1 MTGMLIYVLFGS
13 YIANLA
19 SYANPQ
25 IGAGMIALFSTFCML
40 PIGLPFLAIMASAN
54 RSTKLEKG
62 EGLVIALDGIG
73 GVAGA
78 ATLLTI
84 TLGFDVLG
92 VCVLIAM
99 GMFVLISHGFKGILE
114 PSVV

>member
-1 MTGMLIYVLFGS
+1 MLIYVLFGS

-78 ATLLTI
+78 ATATLLTI